1 MEKFN
6 SYSVENIQTAAVLS
20 TLMKVYT
27 VPCHDRGHMSVMF
40 LLQSCTDPLHNLP
53 GSSNESHAASCDSSC
68 NFSNIAVEEDV
79 EFKEDS
85 FIAIKEEADISIKQ
99 ENIPEDK
106 NFPDI
111 KSEPDEVRY
120 VCVCVCLLVDTFYQ
134 CLAMSVVFV
143 LSVFLAT

>member
-1 MEKFN
+1 
-6 SYSVENIQTAAVLS
+6 
-20 TLMKVYT
+20 
-27 VPCHDRGHMSVMF
+27 MF
-40 LLQSCTDPLHNLP
+40 VLQSCTDPLHNLP
-53 GSSNESHAASCDSSC
+53 GSSSESHATSSDSSC

-79 EFKEDS
+79 DFKEDS

-120 VCVCVCLLVDTFYQ
+120 VCVYVCV
-134 CLAMSVVFV
+134 SVSRHILPVSGNV
-143 LSVFLAT
+143 SCSCAVSISVRLKQLHFWE